1 MKTKNLFILLQKR
14 KKQDRDTGKQE
25 EITKTKRK
33 LMVKV
38 LRLQN
43 TDPNVSWNVRK
54 QKTYSALMLSVREA
68 FRK

>member
-25 EITKTKRK
+25 EITETKRK

-54 QKTYSALMLSVREA
+54 QKTYSVLMLSVREA